1 MHNLLLKSGKV
12 ASSKVLFSK
21 RNRSYYKILL
31 LQACNGSITVDGE
44 KQVLNGDTIIF
55 CYPAQEIVIENN
67 ISKSGFALFF
77 QEEYFFLF
85 TEHRNL
91 IFRMPFFGYQLNHFA
106 FPISKNQYAEL
117 LPIFQLMEK
126 EYSANHSYHE
136 QVLLSYLNILL
147 LKIKSFPWAKN
158 ELVHKND
165 YTTLQIVMKYKQLVR
180 QHCRNQH
187 FVSYYAELLMH
198 TSNYLNLMVKK
209 VTGFPAGHIIHN
221 QLILEAKRLLMHT
234 KLSPKEVA
242 YELGFV
248 DHTYFSKFF
257 KKRTGLNPLEW
268 FNKYKGV

>member
-1 MHNLLLKSGKV
+1 MQNILLKSGKLS
-12 ASSKVLFSK
+12 SSKVLFSK
-21 RNRSYYKILL
+21 KNRSYYKILFL
-31 LQACNGSITVDGE
+31 NACSGSIIVDGE
-44 KQVLNGDTIIF
+44 KQVIKGNVIIF
-55 CYPAQEIVIENN
+55 CYPYQEVVVDD
-67 ISKSGFALFF
+67 ISNKAGFALFF
-77 QEEYFFLF
+77 QEEYFFLY

-91 IFRMPFFGYQLNHFA
+91 VFRMPFFGYQLNHFV
-106 FPISKNQYAEL
+106 FPITKIQYAEL
-117 LPIFQLMEK
+117 HPVFQLMEF
-126 EYSANHSYHE
+126 EYANNQIWHE
-136 QVLLSYLNILL
+136 QILLSYINILL

-180 QHCRNQH
+180 QHCRKEH
-187 FVSYYAELLMH
+187 FVSYYAETLMH

-209 VTGFPAGHIIHN
+209 VTGYPAGHIIHN

-268 FNKYKGV
+268 FNKHKGF

>member
-1 MHNLLLKSGKV
+1 M
-12 ASSKVLFSK
+12 
-21 RNRSYYKILL
+21 
-31 LQACNGSITVDGE
+31 VDGDR
-44 KQVLNGDTIIF
+44 QVVSGNSIVF
-55 CYPAQEIVIENN
+55 CYPNQEVLIDVMGCKLVIA
-67 ISKSGFALFF
+67 IFF
-77 QEEYFFLF
+77 QEDYFFLY

-91 IFRMPFFGYQLNHFA
+91 IFRMPFFGYQLNHFT
-106 FPISKNQYAEL
+106 FPLSKTQYAEL
-117 LPIFQLMEK
+117 LPIFQAMEK
-126 EYSANHSYHE
+126 EYSANHSLHE
-136 QVLLSYLNILL
+136 QILISYINILL

-187 FVSYYAELLMH
+187 FVSYYAEELMQ
-198 TSNYLNLMVKK
+198 TSNYLNLMAKK
-209 VTGFPAGHIIHN
+209 VTGYPAGHIIHN

-234 KLSPKEVA
+234 KLSAKEVA

-268 FNKYKGV
+268 FNKHKGF